1 LWAIILIAIV
11 AGIVVIGAIVGMIV
25 FLRRNNDNN
34 DTNGE

>member
-25 FLRRNNDNN
+25 FLRRSNDNN
-34 DTNGE
+34 DANGE